1 MTYKLMRGKQIGSK
15 RYGAFLIKL
24 AEAGAE
30 VKTDSEM
37 ETFSSI
43 QIGLESAQGK
53 EVPIDGKVV
62 GPGEET
68 GHFIVRFSLSDA
80 LQTETIGGF
89 LGK

>member
-1 MTYKLMRGKQIGSK
+1 MTHKLMRGKQIGSK

-30 VKTDSEM
+30 LKTDDEM
-37 ETFSSI
+37 EPFSSI
-43 QIGLESAQGK
+43 EIGLESGQGK
-53 EVPIDGKVV
+53 GGSIDGKVV

-68 GHFIVRFSLSDA
+68 GQFIVRFSISDA
-80 LQTETIGGF
+80 LQADAIGSF